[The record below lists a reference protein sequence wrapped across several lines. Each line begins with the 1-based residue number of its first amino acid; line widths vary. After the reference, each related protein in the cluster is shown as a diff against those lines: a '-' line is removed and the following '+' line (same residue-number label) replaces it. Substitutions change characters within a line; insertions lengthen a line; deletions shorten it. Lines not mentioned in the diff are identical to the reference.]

1 MSYKLD
7 LSDLN
12 RAGDVSITQQL
23 VDRFSAAIEA
33 GELEPGS
40 KLPPTRE
47 LAAEAGVNHLTA
59 ARVYRKLAELGYVTA
74 SVGRGTFVRTLTPAG
89 SASHGDDW
97 QAYALPPDEVSY
109 SEQVLADTFALAGRD
124 DVISLATGWPAPS
137 TYPTEEVA
145 RIAAEVFAEEGGNAL
160 SYLPAEGLFALRE
173 QIAARGR
180 TYGYAEDA
188 DEVVVTSGAQQA
200 IALSARATLEPG
212 DVAVIESPT
221 FMGMMTA
228 MRGTRARVIGV
239 PVDEDGFDVDALER
253 LLARHEVKLVGLQ
266 TACQNPTGRN
276 LSEER
281 RHRLAELAVERNF
294 FILEDRV
301 YADMHFESRFVR
313 SLRELAPAHVLYVNS
328 LSKVVGGGLRVGWVT
343 ARGPVRE
350 RIAMLKLDAD
360 FHTATLIQH
369 IAARW
374 LATGAYER
382 HVKQTIPFYRERRDA
397 LLASL
402 ERHLAGEY
410 RVDPPAGGHHLW
422 VTLTRPLDE
431 RALYAEAARG
441 GVTFTPG
448 GAVTAERRSQT
459 SFRLSFSLLDPE
471 QLDEGVRRLAR
482 SIREV
487 RRRAHHAIPAAMS

>member
-1 MSYKLD
+1 MSYKLN
-7 LSDLN
+7 LSGLQ
-12 RAGDVSITQQL
+12 RGGATSITQQL
-23 VDRFSAAIEA
+23 VDRISAAIEA
-33 GELEPGS
+33 GDLEPGV

-47 LAAEAGVNHLTA
+47 LAELADVNHLTA
-59 ARVYRKLAELGYVTA
+59 ARVYRKLSELGYVSA
-74 SVGRGTFVRTLTPAG
+74 SVGRGTFVRALTPAS

-97 QAYALPPDEVSY
+97 QVYALPPDERTY
-109 SEQVLADTFALAGRD
+109 AEQVLADTFTLAGRE

-145 RIAAEVFAEEGGNAL
+145 RIAAEVFEEEGGDAL
-160 SYLPAEGLFALRE
+160 SYLPAQGLFELRE
-173 QIAARGR
+173 QIAARER
-180 TYGYAEDA
+180 TFGFAEDA
-188 DEVVVTSGAQQA
+188 DEVVITSGAQQA
-200 IALSARATLEPG
+200 IALSARAILEPG
-212 DVAVIESPT
+212 DVAAVESPT

-228 MRGTRARVIGV
+228 MRRTRARVIGV
-239 PVDEDGFDVDALER
+239 PVDQDGFDVDALER

-281 RHRLAELAVERNF
+281 RARLAELAQERNF

-301 YADMHFESRFVR
+301 YADMNFEGGRVR

-328 LSKVVGGGLRVGWVT
+328 LSKVVGGGLRAGWVT

-350 RIAMLKLDAD
+350 RIATLKLDAD
-360 FHTATLIQH
+360 FHTPTLIQH

-374 LATGAYER
+374 LASGAYER
-382 HVKQTIPFYRERRDA
+382 HVTQTIPFYRGRRDA

-402 ERHLAGEY
+402 ERHLEGEY
-410 RVDPPAGGHHLW
+410 HVDRPAGGHHLW
-422 VTLTRPLDE
+422 VTLARPLDE
-431 RALYAEAARG
+431 RALYAEAARQ

-471 QLDEGVRRLAR
+471 QLNEGVRRLAR
-482 SIREV
+482 AIREV
-487 RRRAHHAIPAAMS
+487 RRRSRAGIPAAMS

>member
-1 MSYKLD
+1 MSYKLN
-7 LSDLN
+7 LSGLQ
-12 RAGDVSITQQL
+12 REGRISITQQL
-23 VDRFSAAIEA
+23 VDRISAAIES
-33 GELEPGS
+33 GELEPGE

-47 LAAEAGVNHLTA
+47 LAELADVNHLTA
-59 ARVYRKLAELGYVTA
+59 ARVYRKLAELGYVSA
-74 SVGRGTFVRTLTPAG
+74 SVGRGTFVRALTPAS

-97 QAYALPPDEVSY
+97 QVYALPPDEVTY
-109 SEQVLADTFALAGRD
+109 AEQVLADTFTLAGRD

-137 TYPTEEVA
+137 TYPTDEVA
-145 RIAAEVFAEEGGNAL
+145 RIAAEVFEEEGGDAL
-160 SYLPAEGLFALRE
+160 SYLPAQGLFELRE
-173 QIAARGR
+173 QIAGHGR
-180 TYGYAEDA
+180 SFGYAEDA
-188 DEVVVTSGAQQA
+188 DEVVITSGAQQA
-200 IALSARATLEPG
+200 IALSAQATLEPG

-228 MRGTRARVIGV
+228 LRGTRARVIGV

-281 RHRLAELAVERNF
+281 RARLAELAVERNF
-294 FILEDRV
+294 FVLEDRV
-301 YADMHFESRFVR
+301 YADMNFEGRFVR

-328 LSKVVGGGLRVGWVT
+328 LSKVVGGGLRAGWVA

-350 RIAMLKLDAD
+350 RIATLKLDAD
-360 FHTATLIQH
+360 FHSPTLIQH

-397 LLASL
+397 LLDSL

-431 RALYAEAARG
+431 RTLYAEAARH

-459 SFRLSFSLLDPE
+459 SFRLSFSLLDPA

-482 SIREV
+482 AIREV
-487 RRRAHHAIPAAMS
+487 RRRSRHAIPAAMS